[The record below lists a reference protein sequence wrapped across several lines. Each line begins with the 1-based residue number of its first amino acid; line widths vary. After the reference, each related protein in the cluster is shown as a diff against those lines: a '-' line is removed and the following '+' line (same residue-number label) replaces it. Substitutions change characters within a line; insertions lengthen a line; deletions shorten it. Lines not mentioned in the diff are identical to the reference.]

1 MRVLEEDGDMPIEM
15 EMVGIGMRLKELRK
29 HSGLSQKS
37 LAEYL
42 NIDQS
47 LVARHEAGERPITS
61 TTLEKLAAL
70 YCCPASSILKESQC
84 GESIGFAFRSNQ
96 IGASDLEAL
105 AAINRIVLNQMQMDG
120 II

>member
-1 MRVLEEDGDMPIEM
+1 MEEDYDMPIEID
-15 EMVGIGMRLKELRK
+15 MVGIGMRLKELRK
-29 HSGLSQKS
+29 RSGLSQKS

-42 NIDQS
+42 DIDQS
-47 LVARHEAGERPITS
+47 LVARHEAGERPLTS

-70 YCCPASSILKESQC
+70 YCCHVNSILTDSQC
-84 GESIGFAFRSNQ
+84 GESVGFAFRSNQ
-96 IGASDLEAL
+96 VGASDLEAL